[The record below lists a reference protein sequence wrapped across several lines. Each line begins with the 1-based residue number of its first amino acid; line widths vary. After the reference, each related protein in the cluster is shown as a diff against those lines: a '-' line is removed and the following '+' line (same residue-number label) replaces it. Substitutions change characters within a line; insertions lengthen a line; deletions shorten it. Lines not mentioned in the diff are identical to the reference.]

1 MSFDLT
7 PEQRVERQRVDQRL
21 LAALDAS
28 DFPTEVSGH
37 RSAEDVRASRN
48 PVAVGDRVPPTHF
61 RIVYDFDTLRA
72 PGVRHRPTVVH
83 VSPLAN
89 GGYPRSEPGAWVIGD
104 VIPWTPHF
112 TANQPICHG
121 ERMWIPNRT
130 QLVDYVIHIG
140 KLLNFDEPPPPPG
153 YIGWNR
159 EAIEYWRDDLK
170 HRPLDPDLHYPV
182 IRIEDVVRPGAF
194 KGGGDRPPDRARFRR
209 AGGPS
214 GERAQGGRRI
224 VRVGGAS

>member
-1 MSFDLT
+1 MSSDLT
-7 PEQRVERQRVDQRL
+7 PEQRVERQRIDHRL

-28 DFPTEVSGH
+28 EFPIRVSGH
-37 RSAEDVRASRN
+37 RSAEDARTSQN
-48 PVAVGDRVPPTHF
+48 PVLVGDRVPPAHF

-72 PGVRHRPTVVH
+72 PDVRHRPTVVH
-83 VSPLAN
+83 VAPLAN
-89 GGYPRSEPGAWVIGD
+89 GGYPRTEPGAWVVGD

-121 ERMWIPNRT
+121 ERMWISNKT

-159 EAIEYWRDDLK
+159 AAIEYWRDKLK
-170 HRPLDPDLHYPV
+170 HRPLDPSLRYPV

-194 KGGGDRPPDRARFRR
+194 KSGNDRPPDAGRFRR
-209 AGGPS
+209 AGDSPVPAS
-214 GERAQGGRRI
+214 VGGGRI
-224 VRVGGAS
+224 VRVGDGS